1 MTSPRGPRLRRVVA
15 VAFSTALMIVGLA
28 FAATAGADRLAD
40 AQAEA
45 DRVEQELA
53 ALNVEVGMAAERY
66 HAAQAELEET
76 DRKID
81 QNQRILKTSKSNLRV
96 SRNELRTM
104 LVDAYRRGDP
114 DVIAFLLSANSI
126 DELVDQ
132 SRFVQRVTSHA
143 AETVRDVRRYTNE
156 VRQVE
161 RELEDERAN
170 RQAALDQRAAE
181 EAAVRGALAA
191 RSALLDSLNGQ
202 IRSIIAEREAARRA
216 EDRRLAA
223 AAAGVLEEASAATG
237 EAPSLGGSVASDAGS
252 GDSAGGGTSIPAPPS
267 SSVGGGAASIALSQL
282 GVSYRWGGTSPGEGF
297 DCSGLIYWAYQQM
310 GITLPR
316 VAAAQFAY
324 GVPVPL
330 DSLEPGDIVSF
341 RGSGHAGIY
350 IGGGQYVHAPQTG
363 DVVKVSN
370 VFDRSDIDGAS
381 RPA

>member
-1 MTSPRGPRLRRVVA
+1 MTSPRGPRLRRVIATLVG
-15 VAFSTALMIVGLA
+15 VALMTVGLA

-53 ALNVEVGMAAERY
+53 ALNVEVGLAAERY

-81 QNQRILKTSKSNLRV
+81 QNQRVLKASKSNLRV

-132 SRFVQRVTSHA
+132 SRFVQRVTDHA
-143 AETVRDVRRYTNE
+143 AETVRDVRRYTRE
-156 VRQVE
+156 VREVE
-161 RELEDERAN
+161 RQLEDERVN
-170 RQAALDQRAAE
+170 RQAVLDQRAAE
-181 EAAVRGALAA
+181 EAAVQGALAA
-191 RSALLDSLNGQ
+191 RSSLLDSLNGE

-216 EDRRLAA
+216 EDERLAA
-223 AAAGVLEEASAATG
+223 AAAGVLDQAAAETG
-237 EAPSLGGSVASDAGS
+237 EAPALGGSVASGGGNSGGS
-252 GDSAGGGTSIPAPPS
+252 GAAIPAPPS
-267 SSVGGGAASIALSQL
+267 SSVGGSAASIALSQL
-282 GVSYRWGGTSPGEGF
+282 GVPYSWGASSPGVGF
-297 DCSGLIYWAYQQM
+297 DCSGLIYWAYAQV
-310 GITLPR
+310 GVSLPR
-316 VAAAQFAY
+316 VAAAQYAY

-330 DSLEPGDIVSF
+330 DAMEPGDIISF
-341 RGSGHAGIY
+341 RGGGHAGIY

-363 DVVKVSN
+363 DVVKVSS
-370 VFDRSDIDGAS
+370 VFDRGDIDGAS

>member
-15 VAFSTALMIVGLA
+15 VLLSTALMAVGLA

-53 ALNVEVGMAAERY
+53 ALNVEVGLAAERY
-66 HAAQAELEET
+66 HAAQADLEET

-81 QNQRILKTSKSNLRV
+81 QNQRILKTSKNNLRV
-96 SRNELRTM
+96 SRNELRAM

-114 DVIAFLLSANSI
+114 DVVAFLLSANSI

-132 SRFVQRVTSHA
+132 SRFMQRVTNHA
-143 AETVRDVRRYTNE
+143 AETVRDVRRYTKE
-156 VRQVE
+156 VKEVE
-161 RELEDERAN
+161 RELEGERAN

-181 EAAVRGALAA
+181 EDAVRGALAA
-191 RSALLDSLNGQ
+191 RSALLDSLNGE
-202 IRSIIAEREAARRA
+202 IRNIIAEREAARRA
-216 EDRRLAA
+216 EDERLAA
-223 AAAGVLEEASAATG
+223 AAAGVLDEAAASTG
-237 EAPSLGGSVASDAGS
+237 EAPALGGSVASGGGGDSGGS
-252 GDSAGGGTSIPAPPS
+252 GAAIPAPPS
-267 SSVGGGAASIALSQL
+267 SSVGGSAASIALSQL
-282 GVSYRWGGTSPGEGF
+282 GVPYSWGASSPGVGF
-297 DCSGLIYWAYQQM
+297 DCSGLIYWAYAQV
-310 GITLPR
+310 GVSLPR
-316 VAAAQFAY
+316 VAAAQYAY

-330 DSLEPGDIVSF
+330 DALEPGDIISF

>member
-1 MTSPRGPRLRRVVA
+1 MTSPRGPRLRRVIATLVG
-15 VAFSTALMIVGLA
+15 VALMTVGLA

-53 ALNVEVGMAAERY
+53 ALNVEVGLAAERY

-81 QNQRILKTSKSNLRV
+81 QNQRVLKASKSNLRV

-132 SRFVQRVTSHA
+132 SRFVQRVTDHA
-143 AETVRDVRRYTNE
+143 AETVRDVRRYTRE
-156 VRQVE
+156 VREVE
-161 RELEDERAN
+161 RQLEDERVN
-170 RQAALDQRAAE
+170 RQVVLDQRAAE
-181 EAAVRGALAA
+181 EAAVQGALAA
-191 RSALLDSLNGQ
+191 RSSLLDSLNGE

-216 EDRRLAA
+216 EDERLAA
-223 AAAGVLEEASAATG
+223 AAAGVLDQAAAETG
-237 EAPSLGGSVASDAGS
+237 EAPALGGSVASGGGNSGGS
-252 GDSAGGGTSIPAPPS
+252 GAAIPAPPS
-267 SSVGGGAASIALSQL
+267 SSVGGSAASIALSQL
-282 GVSYRWGGTSPGEGF
+282 GVPYSWGASSPGVGF
-297 DCSGLIYWAYQQM
+297 DCSGLIYWAYAQV
-310 GITLPR
+310 GVSLPR
-316 VAAAQFAY
+316 VAAAQYAY

-330 DSLEPGDIVSF
+330 DAMEPGDIISF
-341 RGSGHAGIY
+341 RGGGHAGIY

-363 DVVKVSN
+363 DVVKVSS
-370 VFDRSDIDGAS
+370 VFDRGDIDGAS

>member
-15 VAFSTALMIVGLA
+15 TLVSVALMTVGLA

-53 ALNVEVGMAAERY
+53 ALNVEVGLAAERY

-81 QNQRILKTSKSNLRV
+81 QNQRILKASKSNLRV

-132 SRFVQRVTSHA
+132 SRFVQRVTDHA
-143 AETVRDVRRYTNE
+143 AETVRDVRRYTRE
-156 VRQVE
+156 VREVE
-161 RELEDERAN
+161 RQLEDERVN
-170 RQAALDQRAAE
+170 RQAVLDQRASE
-181 EAAVRGALAA
+181 EAAVQGALAA
-191 RSALLDSLNGQ
+191 RSSLLDSLNGE

-216 EDRRLAA
+216 EDERLAS
-223 AAAGVLEEASAATG
+223 AAAGVLDQAAAETG
-237 EAPSLGGSVASDAGS
+237 EAPALGGSVASGGGNSGGS
-252 GDSAGGGTSIPAPPS
+252 GAAIPAPPS
-267 SSVGGGAASIALSQL
+267 SSVGGSAASIALSQL
-282 GVSYRWGGTSPGEGF
+282 GVPYSWGASSPGVGF
-297 DCSGLIYWAYQQM
+297 DCSGLIYWAYAQV
-310 GITLPR
+310 GVSLPR
-316 VAAAQFAY
+316 VAAAQYAY

-330 DSLEPGDIVSF
+330 DAMEPGDIISF
-341 RGSGHAGIY
+341 RGGGHAGIY

-363 DVVKVSN
+363 DVVKVSS
-370 VFDRSDIDGAS
+370 VFDRGDIDGAS